1 MLISKR
7 GAGGTRIASLRAMTQ
22 LSRSIRDLPA
32 DAEQAVHRAAVHAG
46 PAIALLARAGYAAKG
61 VVYAL
66 VGALSL
72 LAAAGRGGSTTGSR
86 GALRSLLDHS
96 YGQAILSVIAI
107 GLGGY
112 ALWCFVRALLDPER
126 DGTGAKGIARRLGN
140 LAKGVV
146 HAALV
151 VAVVGMARGTAGGG
165 DDDGVRDWTA
175 WLMSFPLGIWLV
187 AIAGASVVVYGLR
200 QLYRAWTIDLDHR
213 LSLGRM
219 SAALHQWTIRFSRF
233 GMAARGVVFGVIGTL
248 LVLAALHANP
258 GEAKGVGG
266 ALQTLQRQPFGRF
279 LLAAVA
285 LGLVAYGAYQL
296 ILARYRRIE
305 PA

>member
-1 MLISKR
+1 
-7 GAGGTRIASLRAMTQ
+7 MTQ
-22 LSRSIRDLPA
+22 LSQSIRDLPA
-32 DAEQAVHRAAVHAG
+32 EAEQAIHRAALHAG
-46 PAIALLARAGYAAKG
+46 PAIAFLARAGYAAKG

-86 GALRSLLDHS
+86 GALRSLLDRP
-96 YGQAILSVIAI
+96 YGQTTLAVIAV

-126 DGTGAKGIARRLGN
+126 DGTDAKGLAKRGGN
-140 LAKGVV
+140 FGKGVV
-146 HAALV
+146 HVALV
-151 VAVVGMARGTAGGG
+151 GAVIGMMRGTGSGRG
-165 DDDGVRDWTA
+165 DDEGVRDWTG

-187 AIAGASVVVYGLR
+187 GIAGASVVVYGLR
-200 QLYRAWTIDLDHR
+200 QLYRAWTLDLDDR

-219 SAALHQWTIRFSRF
+219 SAGLHNWTVRFSRF
-233 GMAARGVVFGVIGTL
+233 GMAARGVVFGVIGVF

-266 ALQTLQRQPFGRF
+266 ALRAVQQQPYGPV
-279 LLAAVA
+279 LLTAVA
-285 LGLVAYGAYQL
+285 LGLIAYGAYQL

-305 PA
+305 AA